1 MPGQEIDAEQG
12 VFQDLTIIDVSGS
25 VATSYAAKLFS
36 DYGAVVINLEPTHG
50 FATRKLSP
58 LLANGD
64 SAMHAYLNTNKHSVI
79 ASRSRLMD
87 EPTLGQADL
96 VIYDPE
102 SLSSAG
108 DLSGHE
114 RVQSADPRSTAEHQG
129 G

>member
-50 FATRKLSP
+50 FATRMLSP

-79 ASRSRLMD
+79 ATRSRLMD
-87 EPTLGQADL
+87 EPILGRQ
-96 VIYDPE
+96 IW
-102 SLSSAG
+102 
-108 DLSGHE
+108 
-114 RVQSADPRSTAEHQG
+114 
-129 G
+129 